1 MALTKKQV
9 EIIDA
14 LQNGGHIWKAANTYY
29 IARVVGENQHGH
41 RVFKSDLLPKKTF
54 DALMEKDMLEPEYVK
69 GSSFS
74 IAKKK
79 WRLK

>member
-29 IARVVGENQHGH
+29 LARVVGENQHGH
-41 RVFKSDLLPKKTF
+41 RVFKSELLPKKTF
-54 DALMEKDMLEPEYVK
+54 DALIEKEMLKPERVN
-69 GSSFS
+69 GSSFD
-74 IAKKK
+74 IVKNK
-79 WRLK
+79 WRLA